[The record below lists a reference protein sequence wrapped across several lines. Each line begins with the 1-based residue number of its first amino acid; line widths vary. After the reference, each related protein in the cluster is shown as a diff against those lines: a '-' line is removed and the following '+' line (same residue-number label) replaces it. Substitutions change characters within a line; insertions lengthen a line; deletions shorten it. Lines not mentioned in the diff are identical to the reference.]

1 MCQAIVNPCNTV
13 GAMGLGVA
21 KAIRDRYPSVYQPYR
36 RACKVGEV
44 TVGSVW
50 AVKPTE
56 GGLEWVVNLP
66 TKRHWYDLS
75 NVDDVVTGL
84 LALREWI
91 ISNQIQSIAIPA
103 LGAGNGWLNWDIV
116 RKLILRSLRGL
127 SVNIDIYFPFNAEL
141 PQAVNGVGMKYL
153 VIYVHIA
160 EGRCGFHG
168 YMFDTLPAARFAK
181 VPNLVT
187 PDGYRPKLS
196 GVELKN
202 VDFDPTYKYPDGVCR
217 VKESIVKRET
227 SEIAFV
233 DGWCSPEELFGLVGE
248 LDCEH
253 VTVMYTSMNGV
264 VQADKPA
271 EWVRVQKAGIE
282 LNLKEL
288 NKSKGVD
295 REGVLYAVRNWH
307 YDGRRLFTFPYA
319 QHEYWEA
326 DKNIPP
332 VLTHKWSYT
341 LTSEIGLVQESNGVK
356 YHEYFLGDH
365 AKSNDEL
372 DVLGKEDPE
381 TGFALVW
388 MKDNC
393 PVLDEL
399 ATLHKDVLWEGR
411 RMMERYEVIGMVNIN
426 TLTMPKTQ
434 FELRNF
440 GTSVFQPTDYNR
452 RLVTG
457 AEDLVSLCLTP
468 PKISYRILDI
478 RDDFRQV
485 LDSYLGSNRL
495 ANVHYTDV
503 TKLFVVDG
511 KVTGIY
517 GQTTDMLSFEMAN
530 HVGDSRKVQFIRG
543 LDMPPRAV
551 IANAA
556 PNIKAIKLVA
566 WPFSHLVYRY
576 GMILETDDAVS
587 LWAAGYSG
595 KMFCL

>member
-1 MCQAIVNPCNTV
+1 
-13 GAMGLGVA
+13 MGLGVA
-21 KAIRDRYPSVYQPYR
+21 KAIRDRYPSVYKPYR
-36 RACKVGEV
+36 DACKAGEVRVGEV
-44 TVGSVW
+44 W
-50 AVKPTE
+50 AIQPREPGTA
-56 GGLEWVVNLP
+56 WVVNLP

-75 NVDDVVTGL
+75 KVEDVAAGL
-84 LALREWI
+84 QALRQWI
-91 ISNQIQSIAIPA
+91 IDSQVNSIAIPA
-103 LGAGNGWLNWDIV
+103 LGAGNGWLAWDVV

-127 SVNIDIYFPFNAEL
+127 SVSIDIYFPFNAEL

-153 VIYVHIA
+153 VLYVHTA
-160 EGRCGFHG
+160 EGRCGLHG
-168 YMFDTLPAARFAK
+168 FMFDTLPAARFAK

-187 PDGYRPKLS
+187 PMGYRPKLS

-202 VDFDPTYKYPDGVCR
+202 PDYDPIYKYKDGVCR
-217 VKESIVKRET
+217 VKESIVKREVA
-227 SEIAFV
+227 EITFV
-233 DGWCSPEELFGLVGE
+233 DGWCAPEELYDLVSE
-248 LDCEH
+248 LDCED
-253 VTVMYTSMNGV
+253 VTVHYTSLHGIPRET
-264 VQADKPA
+264 KPA
-271 EWVRVQKAGIE
+271 EWVSVHKADVD

-288 NKSKGVD
+288 NKSKGMD

-307 YDGRRLFTFPYA
+307 YSGRRLFTFPYA
-319 QHEYWEA
+319 ECEYWEA
-326 DKNIPP
+326 DKNIPA

-341 LTSEIGLVQESNGVK
+341 LTSEIGLKQESNGVT

-388 MKDNC
+388 MKEPC
-393 PVLDEL
+393 TVLDEL
-399 ATLHKDVLWEGR
+399 ANLHKDLLWEGR

-440 GTSVFQPTDYNR
+440 GTEVFQPTDYNR

-457 AEDLVSLCLTP
+457 AEDLISLCLTP

-478 RDDFRQV
+478 RDDYRQL
-485 LDSYLGSNRL
+485 LDTYLGSGRL
-495 ANVHYTDV
+495 ANVYYTDV
-503 TKLFVVDG
+503 TDYFVRDG
-511 KVTGIY
+511 KMTGVY

-530 HVGDSRKVQFIRG
+530 HVGDKRKVQFIRG
-543 LDMPPRAV
+543 LDMPHRSV
-551 IANAA
+551 ISNQLKE
-556 PNIKAIKLVA
+556 IKAIKLVA
-566 WPFSHLVYRY
+566 WPFSQLVYRY
-576 GMILETDDAVS
+576 GMILETESSVS

>member
-1 MCQAIVNPCNTV
+1 
-13 GAMGLGVA
+13 MGLGVA
-21 KAIRDRYPSVYQPYR
+21 KAIRDRYPSVYNPYR
-36 RACKVGEV
+36 NACKAGEVRVGEV
-44 TVGSVW
+44 W
-50 AVKPTE
+50 AVQPTE
-56 GGLEWVVNLP
+56 TGTEWVVNLP

-75 NVDDVVTGL
+75 KVDDVVAGL
-84 LALREWI
+84 RALRQWI
-91 ISNQIQSIAIPA
+91 IDTQITSIAIPA
-103 LGAGNGWLNWDIV
+103 LGAGNGWLSWGLV

-127 SVNIDIYFPFNAEL
+127 SVTIDVYFPFNAEL

-153 VIYVHIA
+153 VLYIHTA
-160 EGRCGFHG
+160 DGRCGFHG

-187 PDGYRPKLS
+187 PIGYRTKLT
-196 GVELKN
+196 GPELKN
-202 VDFDPTYKYPDGVCR
+202 VDYDPVYKYPDGECR
-217 VKESIVKRET
+217 VKESIVKREA
-227 SEIAFV
+227 SSIVFV
-233 DGWCSPEELFGLVGE
+233 DGWCTPEELFGLVGE

-253 VTVMYTSMNGV
+253 ITVYYTSLNGV

-271 EWVRVQKAGIE
+271 EWVSVKPAAID

-307 YDGRRLFTFPYA
+307 YSGRRVFAIPYA
-319 QHEYWEA
+319 QFEYWEA

-332 VLTHKWSYT
+332 ILTHKWSYT
-341 LTSEIGLVQESNGVK
+341 LTNEIGLTQESNGVT

-388 MKDNC
+388 MKEPC
-393 PVLDEL
+393 TVLDDI
-399 ATLHKDVLWEGR
+399 ANLHKDLLWEGR

-440 GTSVFQPTDYNR
+440 GTGVFQPTDYNR

-457 AEDLVSLCLTP
+457 AEDLISLCLTP

-478 RDDFRQV
+478 RDDFRQL
-485 LDSYLGSNRL
+485 LDTYMGSGRL

-503 TKLFVVDG
+503 TDYFVRDG
-511 KVTGIY
+511 KLTGVY
-517 GQTTDMLSFEMAN
+517 GQTTDMLSFEMEN
-530 HVGDSRKVQFIRG
+530 HVGDKRRVQFIRG
-543 LDMPPRAV
+543 LDMPARAV

-556 PNIKAIKLVA
+556 SNLKAIKLVA
-566 WPFSHLVYRY
+566 WPYSRLVYRY
-576 GMILETDDAVS
+576 GMIVETDDAVG